1 MTKISRVAI
10 VTGAGSGIGRE
21 VCVRLSSLGWS
32 LVLVGRT
39 EATLRETSGLCAGA
53 AEPSEIVMADVGD
66 PRAAARIAQSAR
78 SRFGRVDAL
87 VNNAGLAILQPFAS
101 FDDHAL
107 DQTFAVNA
115 IGPLRLMLEV
125 WGMLTASGGRVVNVS
140 SMATIDPYPGLG
152 TYGAAKAVLNQIG
165 IAVQREHADS
175 GVRAFTVAPGA
186 TETGMLRSVF
196 SEEALP
202 KEMTLTPG
210 AVAEII
216 VDCAIGT
223 RDAEAGDVITV
234 PNPSA

>member
-1 MTKISRVAI
+1 MAKSSRVAI

-21 VCVRLSSLGWS
+21 ACVQLSSVGWS

-39 EATLRETSGLCAGA
+39 EATLRETGGMCGA
-53 AEPSEIVMADVGD
+53 DSAEIVVADVGD
-66 PRAAARIAQSAR
+66 PAAAARIAQATR
-78 SRFGRVDAL
+78 ARFGRVDAL
-87 VNNAGLAILQPFAS
+87 VNNAGLALMQPFAS
-101 FDDHAL
+101 YDDHAL

-115 IGPLRLMLEV
+115 IGPLRLMLES
-125 WGMLTASGGRVVNVS
+125 WGMLTESGGRVVNVS

-165 IAVQREHADS
+165 IAIEREHADS
-175 GVRAFTVAPGA
+175 GVRVFTVAPGA

-202 KEMTLTPG
+202 REMTLTPG
-210 AVAEII
+210 AVAKII
-216 VDCAIGT
+216 VDCVIGK
-223 RDAEAGDVITV
+223 RDAEAGGVITV